1 MKIIKS
7 DFKKGFV
14 RIKTNVIDDL
24 WYLEGIVEV
33 NDFIESRTLRTL
45 FLERDG
51 RRTKIGKIP
60 MMLKIQVEKIEFHKH
75 ANRLRLLGK
84 IVEGPEDVQLGSYHT
99 IEVGVGTILTII
111 KEEWKKY
118 QIERLKKAQITI
130 PDVLIVV
137 VDSTQTT
144 FGLLKRSGVDIVSE
158 FRNPHSIQEEDK
170 LPEFYKKVA
179 TEINKFSPRVNK
191 IILAGPGFA
200 KEHVQKIIKEK
211 HPDINEKLIVDTTS
225 SATKAGINEILK
237 KGTLDKVIAES
248 EIIKE
253 SQIIQEFFLHLQKDD
268 GLSVYGLDQI
278 KEADNVGAIK
288 ILLVSEE
295 KIREDEIEELAREV
309 EKKKSQV
316 EIVSRTH
323 DLGEQFHRMGGLG
336 AILRFRIY

>member
-14 RIKTNVIDDL
+14 KLKINLIDDL

-33 NDFIESRTLRTL
+33 NDFVEARTLRSL

-51 RRTKIGKIP
+51 KRTKIGKIP
-60 MMLKIQVEKIEFHKH
+60 MFLRIKVEKIEFHKH
-75 ANRLRLLGK
+75 ANRLRLMGK
-84 IVEGPEDVQLGSYHT
+84 IIEGPEDVQIGSYHT
-99 IEVGVGTILTII
+99 IEGGVGTILTIY

-118 QIERLKKAQITI
+118 QIERLKKAQTVI
-130 PDVLIVV
+130 PDVLIIV

-144 FGLLKRSGVDIVSE
+144 FGLLKRSGVGIISE
-158 FRNPHSIQEEDK
+158 FRNLHSIQEEDK

-179 TEINKFSPRVNK
+179 TEIDKFSPKVNK

-200 KEHVQKIIKEK
+200 KEHIQKIIKEK
-211 HPDINEKLIVDTTS
+211 YPDVNEKLIIDTTS

-268 GLSVYGLDQI
+268 GLSVYGFDQI
-278 KEADNVGAIK
+278 KEADNAGAVK

-295 KIREDEIEELAREV
+295 RIREDEIEELAREI
-309 EKKKSQV
+309 EKKNGQI

-323 DLGEQFHRMGGLG
+323 DLGEQFSRMGGLG
-336 AILRFRIY
+336 AILRFRIF

>member
-1 MKIIKS
+1 MKILKS
-7 DFKKGFV
+7 NLKKGFV
-14 RIKTNVIDDL
+14 KIKTNVIDDL
-24 WYLEGIVEV
+24 WYLEGIVET
-33 NDFIESRTLRTL
+33 NDFIEARTLRSL
-45 FLERDG
+45 FMERDG
-51 RRTKIGKIP
+51 RRIKTGKKP
-60 MMLKIQVEKIEFHKH
+60 MMLKIQIEKIEFHKH
-75 ANRLRLLGK
+75 ANRLRLMGK

-99 IEVGVGTILTII
+99 IEVGIGTILTVF

-118 QIERLKKAQITI
+118 QIERLKKAQIVI
-130 PDVLIVV
+130 PDVLIVA

-144 FGLLKRSGVDIVSE
+144 FGLLKRSGVNIISE
-158 FRNPHSIQEEDK
+158 FRNPHSIQEEEK

-179 TEINKFSPRVNK
+179 TEIDKFSPRVKK

-211 HPDINEKLIVDTTS
+211 HPDINEKLIIDTTS

-268 GLSVYGLDQI
+268 GFSVYGFDQI
-278 KEADNVGAIK
+278 KEADNTGAVK
-288 ILLVSEE
+288 ILLISEE
-295 KIREDEIEELAREV
+295 KIREDEIEKLAREV
-309 EKKKSQV
+309 EKKNGQI
-316 EIVSRTH
+316 EIVSRTY
-323 DLGEQFHRMGGLG
+323 DLGEQFSRMGGLG